1 MTQMRLLIL
10 LISFLSG
17 VFLLTPLT
25 WAEDSV
31 GFNKNKPLEMT
42 RITPEG
48 FDVPLGRQIVFTF
61 NQPVVPL
68 SNNMEREA
76 ADIPITITPALQCQ
90 WRWLDTKSLACQLGD
105 EEAFKPATR
114 YEIMVK
120 PGIMTETQKI
130 LAKPIQHAFI
140 TQRPAIR
147 YTSFISWR
155 APGMPKIRVKFNQAV
170 TRHSVVKHIYL
181 EKSNQRVPV
190 TVELPPR
197 DEDEAP
203 LSSLVSESWIV
214 SPKILLPL
222 DTKVS
227 LKVEP
232 GIQSKVGSQAGVE
245 KRTVVKFHTFP
256 EFQFLGIE
264 CTNLKN
270 KSVFIRKGQWSR
282 DSMRCDP
289 LQSITLQFTSPILSE
304 VIKNNL
310 LITPDLASGRT
321 DYDPWENIS
330 SYSHLEESHGKD
342 EIYKVWLPAPLKAY
356 TTYTL
361 KSGTIAFKDEFGR
374 SLPSPIELTFKTDHR
389 APKHVLVHEIS
400 VLEKGV
406 DSDVPLFVTN
416 LDKISLFYQ
425 RFSLNG
431 WHSKKYQRLPVPK
444 VRDVA
449 FKMPLGIRDLLQTD
463 SGIVQGYFTTQPD
476 INNKEAKE
484 YNWFFSQITPYYL
497 QAKLG
502 HYNTLVWMT
511 ELATGLPVREAECVI
526 YRDTYAPKKSLSDP
540 LAFAITDKDGIA
552 RLPGTKILDP
562 KLESAYVYGDYQN
575 EARFFVQCQKE
586 QEMALLPLDSEF
598 RVSLYDLDRDYNF
611 YQDMLPKYGHIRTW
625 GATAQGIYKVG
636 DTVQYKLF
644 VRDQSNKALVPAP
657 QEGYALKVI
666 DPMGKVAHEIKAL
679 TLSEFGTYHGEFM
692 IPKTA
697 AVGWYQF
704 QLKAK
709 FKEHTTWR
717 PMRVLVSDF
726 TPSPFRVRTELNG
739 ELFEMGD
746 KVTIDTSAT
755 LHAGGPYANAQ
766 TQIHAILSQQ
776 ALQPSHPQTKG
787 FWFDVVMDDV
797 EDETVLSAEDKK
809 IDDKGQLQT
818 AFTLP
823 KTSKVLYGKLT
834 VESAVRDDRGKD
846 VAHSTTVNYVGRDR
860 FVGLKE
866 TSWLLNAGQKATVN
880 LLVIDKQGKPVKGTD
895 IHVKIEHQVTKAS
908 RVKGAGNAYL
918 TQYEHEWVEVK
929 KATCLIK
936 SEKTASN
943 CTFIPPKAGA
953 YKITASI
960 KDSKGRPHSTEL
972 HQWAV
977 GKDYVVWETA
987 PGHGLEMV
995 AEQENYKV
1003 GETARYLVKN
1013 PYPGA
1018 QALIT
1023 VERFGILKTWVK
1035 TLKSSIEIIEVPVEP
1050 DYVPGFFVSVTV
1062 MSPRVDKRIEN
1073 QVDLGK
1079 PAFRMGY
1086 VKTEVKE
1093 PYKEL
1098 VVDIQTDKKVYKPRE
1113 QVTIN
1118 LQAKPKHSP
1127 KRGSSQPPIELA
1139 VTVLDE
1145 SVFDLLA
1152 QGRNAFDPYK
1162 GFYRLDDLDMAN
1174 FSLIMRL
1181 VGRQKFEKKGANAG
1195 GDGGA
1200 SLSMRSLFKFVSY
1213 WNPALK
1219 TDKEGKAQIQL
1230 TVPDNLTGWRVLAM
1244 AVTPTD
1250 KMGLGDVNFKV
1261 NQPIEIRSLLPNQ
1274 VTSGDQFQAGFT
1286 VMNRTN
1292 KVRQLEIQLGAAGPI
1307 AIAQQSPNEPD
1318 ILVQTDTVQAK
1329 PYQRVTQWLPIK
1341 TTGKGTIHFT
1351 AQAFDSVT
1359 QEKDS
1364 LQKTLEVHPRRPSLS
1379 AAHYNTVAKNV
1390 TKSISIK
1397 IPKSIDPE
1405 VGGISVTAS
1414 PTILGN
1420 VNGAFEYM
1428 RDYPYACWEQKLSKG
1443 TMASHY
1449 NQLSAYLTDL
1459 SWENSQTLPLKTLEL
1474 AKEYQ
1479 APNGGMAYFV
1489 AKNDYVSPFLS
1500 AYTALT
1506 FNWLRDSGSE
1516 IPDTVENK
1524 LHDYLTTLLRKNI
1537 TPDFYSSGMQATVR
1551 AMALA
1556 ALAKTD
1562 KITLTDL
1569 ERYQRHLNRM
1579 DLFGKA
1585 LFLSATLPVSK
1596 ADELRTKTVNKI
1608 LAHADYTAGKVSF
1621 TEKLDSGYKHIL
1633 SSPLRTQCAI
1643 LSSLSAYD
1651 KLMGQNSEVQD
1662 IPFKLMRHIT
1672 KKRKSR
1678 GHWTNTQENMF
1689 CMNAL
1694 REYARVYESVQ
1705 PSMIVQTWL
1714 GQEKLGETQFDSVQN
1729 PPVSFTHDMTKKHIG
1744 QKAKVKLKRVGNGL
1758 LYYTVRL
1765 NYASV
1770 SEKSKA
1776 VNAGIEVHRE
1786 YHVERNG
1793 EWKLL
1798 TSPIEIKTGELV
1810 RVDLYMSLPAPRFF
1824 VVVDDP
1830 VPGGLEP
1837 VNREL
1842 ATTSTVALNQTE
1854 GHYAKN
1860 SRWFKRDDWEE
1871 YGEWGSFYHKELR
1884 HHAAIFYSDYLSA
1897 GHYHLSYVAQA
1908 IAPGKFKVMST
1919 HAEEMYEP
1927 DVYGKGLPA
1936 LMTVVR
1942 EQN

>member
-1 MTQMRLLIL
+1 
-10 LISFLSG
+10 
-17 VFLLTPLT
+17 
-25 WAEDSV
+25 
-31 GFNKNKPLEMT
+31 
-42 RITPEG
+42 
-48 FDVPLGRQIVFTF
+48 
-61 NQPVVPL
+61 
-68 SNNMEREA
+68 
-76 ADIPITITPALQCQ
+76 
-90 WRWLDTKSLACQLGD
+90 
-105 EEAFKPATR
+105 
-114 YEIMVK
+114 
-120 PGIMTETQKI
+120 
-130 LAKPIQHAFI
+130 
-140 TQRPAIR
+140 
-147 YTSFISWR
+147 
-155 APGMPKIRVKFNQAV
+155 
-170 TRHSVVKHIYL
+170 
-181 EKSNQRVPV
+181 
-190 TVELPPR
+190 
-197 DEDEAP
+197 
-203 LSSLVSESWIV
+203 
-214 SPKILLPL
+214 
-222 DTKVS
+222 
-227 LKVEP
+227 
-232 GIQSKVGSQAGVE
+232 
-245 KRTVVKFHTFP
+245 
-256 EFQFLGIE
+256 
-264 CTNLKN
+264 
-270 KSVFIRKGQWSR
+270 
-282 DSMRCDP
+282 MRCDP
-289 LQSITLQFTSPILSE
+289 LQSITLQFTSPILSD

-310 LITPDLASGRT
+310 LITPDLAGGRT
-321 DYDPWENIS
+321 DYEPWENIS
-330 SYSHLEESHGKD
+330 SYSHLNESHNKD
-342 EIYKVWLPAPLKAY
+342 EIYSVWLPGPLKAY
-356 TTYTL
+356 AAYHL

-374 SLPSPIELTFKTDHR
+374 SLPSAIDITFKTDHR

-400 VLEKGV
+400 VLETGV
-406 DSDVPLFVTN
+406 DSEVPIFVTN
-416 LDKISLFYQ
+416 LDKISLFYH
-425 RFSLNG
+425 RLTLNG
-431 WHSKKYQRLPVPK
+431 WGSKTYQRLQVPK
-444 VRDVA
+444 IKDVA
-449 FKMPLGIRDLLQTD
+449 FKMPLGIRHLVLTA
-463 SGIVQGYFTTQPD
+463 SGIVQGYFTTAPD
-476 INNKEAKE
+476 VNNKEAKE
-484 YNWFFSQITPYYL
+484 YNWFFSQITPFYL

-502 HYNTLVWMT
+502 HHNTLVWMT
-511 ELATGLPVREAECVI
+511 ELATGLPVRDAECVI
-526 YRDTYAPKKSLSDP
+526 YHDTYAPDKSRSDP
-540 LAFAITDKDGIA
+540 QAFAITNQEGIA
-552 RLPGTKILDP
+552 WLPGTKRLDP
-562 KLESAYVYGDYQN
+562 KLKSAYVYGDYQN
-575 EARFFVQCQKE
+575 EPRFFVQCQKD
-586 QEMALLPLDSEF
+586 QEFALLPLDSEF
-598 RVSLYDLDRDYNF
+598 RVSLYDLDSDYHF
-611 YQDMLPKYGHIRTW
+611 YPDMRPKYGHIRTW
-625 GATAQGIYKVG
+625 GTTAQGIYKVG

-644 VRDQSNKALVPAP
+644 VRDQSNKAFVPAP

-679 TLSEFGTYHGEFM
+679 SLSEFGTYHGEFM
-692 IPKTA
+692 ISKTA

-704 QLKAK
+704 QLTANFNKGNS
-709 FKEHTTWR
+709 TWQ

-739 ELFEMGD
+739 ERFEMGNQ
-746 KVTIDTSAT
+746 VTINTSAT

-766 TQIHAILSQQ
+766 TQINAILSQQ
-776 ALQPSHPQTKG
+776 ALQPSHPQANG
-787 FWFDVVMDDV
+787 FWFDVVMDDA
-797 EDETVLSAEDKK
+797 EDETVLSTEDKK

-818 AFTLP
+818 SFTLP
-823 KTSKVLYGKLT
+823 KTSKILYGKLT

-846 VAHSTTVNYVGRDR
+846 VAHSTTANYVGRDR

-866 TSWLLNAGQKATVN
+866 TSWLLTAGQQAKVS
-880 LLVIDKQGKPVKGTD
+880 LLVIDEQGNPIKGTD
-895 IHVKIEHQVTKAS
+895 IAVKVEHQVTKAS

-918 TQYEHEWVEVK
+918 IQYEHEWVKVE
-929 KATCLIK
+929 KAACLVK
-936 SEKTASN
+936 SEETASD
-943 CTFIPPKAGA
+943 CTFIPSKAGA

-987 PGHGLEMV
+987 PGHGLEMI

-1035 TLKSSIEIIEVPVEP
+1035 TLKSSAEIIEVPVQP

-1062 MSPRVDKRIEN
+1062 MSPRVDKPIDEN

-1086 VKTEVKE
+1086 IKTDVKE

-1098 VVDIQTDKKVYKPRE
+1098 VVDIQTDQKVYKPRE

-1118 LQAKPKHSP
+1118 LQARPKNSP
-1127 KRGSSQPPIELA
+1127 KGENSQPPIELA

-1162 GFYRLDDLDMAN
+1162 GFYTLDDLDMAN
-1174 FSLIMRL
+1174 FSLIMRM

-1250 KMGLGDVNFKV
+1250 KMGLGDANFKV

-1286 VMNRTN
+1286 VMNRMN
-1292 KVRQLEIQLGAAGPI
+1292 KVRELEIALSANGPI
-1307 AIAQQSPNEPD
+1307 AMISQEGQTE
-1318 ILVQTDTVQAK
+1318 TDTVQQTYTVQAQ
-1329 PYQRVTQWLPIK
+1329 PYQRATQWLPIK
-1341 TTGKGTIHFT
+1341 TTGKGTIQFT
-1351 AQAFDSVT
+1351 AKARDLAT
-1359 QEKDS
+1359 QEQDT
-1364 LQKTLEVHPRRPSLS
+1364 LTKTLAVGPRRPSLS
-1379 AAHYNTVAKNV
+1379 AAHYSMIAKNV

-1397 IPKSIDPE
+1397 IPKSIYPD
-1405 VGGISVTAS
+1405 VGGINVTAS
-1414 PTILGN
+1414 PTVLGN

-1428 RDYPYACWEQKLSKG
+1428 RDYPYACWDKKLSKG

-1449 NQLSAYLTDL
+1449 NQLSSYFTDGFIWKD
-1459 SWENSQTLPLKTLEL
+1459 SEKLPLETIEL

-1479 APNGGMAYFV
+1479 APNGGMAYYV
-1489 AKNDYVSPFLS
+1489 AKNAYVSPYLS
-1500 AYTALT
+1500 AYTALA
-1506 FNWLRDSGSE
+1506 FSWLRDAGHE

-1556 ALAKTD
+1556 ALTKSG
-1562 KITLTDL
+1562 KMTLSDL
-1569 ERYQRHLNRM
+1569 ERFQRHLNQM
-1579 DLFGKA
+1579 DLLGKA
-1585 LFLSATLPVSK
+1585 LFLSATLPVPK
-1596 ADELRTKTVNKI
+1596 ADKLRTKTVNKI
-1608 LAHADYTAGKVSF
+1608 LAQADYTAGQVSF

-1633 SSPLRTQCAI
+1633 SSTLRTQCAI

-1651 KLMGQNSEVQD
+1651 KLMGQNSEVED

-1672 KKRKSR
+1672 KRRESR
-1678 GHWTNTQENMF
+1678 GHWANTQENMF

-1705 PSMIVQTWL
+1705 PSMIVQSWL
-1714 GQEKLGETQFDSVQN
+1714 DEEKLGETKFDSVQN
-1729 PPVSFTHDMTKKHIG
+1729 PPVTFTHNMTESDLG
-1744 QKAKVKLKRVGNGL
+1744 NKAKVKLKRVGNGR

-1765 NYASV
+1765 EYANKA
-1770 SEKSKA
+1770 EKTKA

-1798 TSPIEIKTGELV
+1798 TSPMAFKTGELV
-1810 RVDLYMSLPAPRFF
+1810 RVDLYVSLPAPRFF

-1842 ATTSTVALNQTE
+1842 ATTSAIALNQTE

-1860 SRWFKRDDWEE
+1860 SRWFRRDDWEG
-1871 YGEWGSFYHKELR
+1871 YGDWGSFYHKELR

-1908 IAPGKFKVMST
+1908 IAPGEFKVMAT

-1927 DVYGKGLPA
+1927 DVYGKGVPA
-1936 LMTVVR
+1936 IMTVVR
-1942 EQN
+1942 EKN